1 VLIVIVAV
9 LARNGPGDR
18 LGRVIVD
25 YVIQIGALLVYTNY
39 LYLIAIRATAR
50 SNSS

>member
-25 YVIQIGALLVYTNY
+25 YVMLRLYTIL
-39 LYLIAIRATAR
+39 LYLLIEEIKVQLIVCL
-50 SNSS
+50 